1 MCKDSNQRL
10 NYVETR
16 MSLKDSDDSKGEDL
30 RSRVRRVIDEDRELF
45 DALDN

>member
-1 MCKDSNQRL
+1 MSKDSNRQT
-10 NYVETR
+10 NYPEAR
-16 MSLKDSDDSKGEDL
+16 MSLKDSEDADEEDL

>member
-1 MCKDSNQRL
+1 MPLR
-10 NYVETR
+10 
-16 MSLKDSDDSKGEDL
+16 DSDDAEDEDL